1 MYQNKKALLIG
12 GGGTLGRYTAQELL
26 DKGCQVDI
34 LCMNEPNMCHP
45 NLQIIRGKVDYAY
58 LEAFLADKKYDGIVN
73 FLHFEDIEAYK
84 PLHKL
89 LTDHTDQ
96 LIALSSYRVYNETN
110 APITEETPQLLH
122 TSKDSEFLKDK
133 TYYALVKSVLEDY
146 IREESGTTNWTI
158 VRPVISFSERR
169 LDLVTRSG
177 KRVVLAAQAGE
188 PFELP
193 LAAKDLIAGL
203 DWSGNSGKLIA
214 NLLFKEYALG
224 QAYTISSAPNLTWGQ
239 VADIYSELLGV
250 QIKWIGTE
258 EYLVK
263 YCDEPYG
270 LIYDRLFDRPIDNSK
285 VLAATGL
292 RKEDFTSIRDGV
304 IIELRKLGIQV

>member
-96 LIALSSYRVYNETN
+96 LIALSSYRVYNETG

-122 TSKDSEFLKDK
+122 TSKDTEFLKDK

-193 LAAKDLIAGL
+193 LAAKDLTAGL

-214 NLLFKEYALG
+214 NLLFKAHALG

-292 RKEDFTSIRDGV
+292 RKEDFSSIRDGV
-304 IIELRKLGIQV
+304 IIELRKLGIQA

>member
-34 LCMNEPNMCHP
+34 LCMNEPNMSHP
-45 NLQIIRGKVDYAY
+45 NLQILRGKVDYAY

-96 LIALSSYRVYNETN
+96 LIALSSYRVYNETG

-122 TSKDSEFLKDK
+122 TSKDPEFLKDK

-214 NLLFKEYALG
+214 NLLFKAHALG
-224 QAYTISSAPNLTWGQ
+224 QAYTISSAFFSTVTTQ
-239 VADIYSELLGV
+239 VASLSPALAVIVALPSATAVTTPLLSTVATAALLLLHVTALSVALSGATV
-250 QIKWIGTE
+250 A
-258 EYLVK
+258 VK
-263 YCDEPYG
+263 V
-270 LIYDRLFDRPIDNSK
+270 RLSPSVRVAS
-285 VLAATGL
+285 A
-292 RKEDFTSIRDGV
+292 
-304 IIELRKLGIQV
+304 

>member
-34 LCMNEPNMCHP
+34 LCMNEPNMSHP
-45 NLQIIRGKVDYAY
+45 NLQILRGKVDYAY
-58 LEAFLADKKYDGIVN
+58 LETFLADKKYDGIVN

-89 LTDHTDQ
+89 LTDHTEQ
-96 LIALSSYRVYNETN
+96 LIALSSYRVYNETGE
-110 APITEETPQLLH
+110 PITEETPQLLH
-122 TSKDSEFLKDK
+122 TSKDPEFLKDK

-214 NLLFKEYALG
+214 NLLFKEHALG

-285 VLAATGL
+285 VLDATGL

-304 IIELRKLGIQV
+304 IIELAKLGIKV